1 MRIPRRWYDEGED
14 PDYRFTLANERTFLA
29 WLRTG
34 LALVGGA
41 IVLTQL
47 VPPFAIAGLRTGL
60 AALLALSGTLLSA
73 FSYRRWVRV
82 QWAMRTGKSLPV
94 TRLPFVI
101 GWVAAAAGLVVLIV
115 ALTNPR

>member
-1 MRIPRRWYDEGED
+1 MRMPRRWYDEGED

-41 IVLTQL
+41 IVLAQL
-47 VPPFAIAGLRTGL
+47 VPPFTIAGLRTGL

-73 FSYRRWVRV
+73 FSYRRWARV
-82 QWAMRTGKSLPV
+82 QWAMRTQKPLPA

-101 GWVAAAAGLVVLIV
+101 GWVAAAAGLVVLLVVLIRP
-115 ALTNPR
+115 L